1 MTPSAPSL
9 HYSNTPIV
17 LVVDD
22 IPEYIDTLEVYLED
36 RFEVLKAQNIEEA
49 KKILGHTRID
59 LAIIDIRL
67 KEDDPENKE
76 GLELL
81 TWLKER
87 YPDVKVIVM
96 SAYREFDFAVEALNL
111 GADYFM
117 RKPLDPDELN
127 TTIQKL
133 IGVE

>member
-1 MTPSAPSL
+1 MKKAL
-9 HYSNTPIV
+9 I
-17 LVVDD
+17 VDD
-22 IPEYIDTLEVYLED
+22 IPEYVDTIETYLED
-36 RFEVLKAQNIEEA
+36 RFDVLKAGSLDEA
-49 KKILGHTRID
+49 RKILADNQID

-67 KEDDPENKE
+67 NEDDPENRE

-87 YPDVKVIVM
+87 VPDVKVIVM
-96 SAYREFDFAVEALNL
+96 SAYREFDFAVEALNA

-127 TTIQKL
+127 STIQKL
-133 IGVE
+133 ME

>member
-1 MTPSAPSL
+1 MNKIL
-9 HYSNTPIV
+9 I
-17 LVVDD
+17 VDD
-22 IPEYIDTLEVYLED
+22 IPEYLDTLEVYLED
-36 RFEVLKAQNIEEA
+36 RFEVLKALSLEEA
-49 KKILGHTRID
+49 KNILNDTRVD

-67 KEDDPENKE
+67 KENDPENKE

-81 TWLKER
+81 TWLKEK

-117 RKPLDPDELN
+117 RKPLEPEELN
-127 TTIQKL
+127 EVINKL
-133 IGVE
+133 IGVAE

>member
-1 MTPSAPSL
+1 MNKIL
-9 HYSNTPIV
+9 I
-17 LVVDD
+17 VDD
-22 IPEYIDTLEVYLED
+22 IPEYLDTLEVYLED
-36 RFEVLKAQNIEEA
+36 RFEVLKALSLEEA
-49 KKILGHTRID
+49 KNILNDTRVD

-76 GLELL
+76 GLDLL
-81 TWLKER
+81 TWLKDK

-117 RKPLDPDELN
+117 RKPLEPEELN
-127 TTIQKL
+127 TVIERL
-133 IGVE
+133 MG